1 MYPEQCPQ
9 GSIAVAYPLTFSHA
23 RDGDT
28 VNREP
33 PAAHV
38 FFSQHLHHPLG
49 VDAQQQQYE
58 SQLVSHIQP
67 LMPWHPSTYG
77 DLGQAFSDHWPPNHY
92 TSPTEYCELA
102 SANHLQIQHMR
113 GKTKRA
119 SLYSDRRHPGQEAKA
134 LFDMLLNIKSVVTA
148 MEKRLPVLEEH
159 AAQRVSKIDPTTSG
173 QRVMAISPTKSIG
186 PIRPGASGVDL
197 RLDNHRVAAHDLL
210 DCTSIPR
217 PPKPI
222 AQGVTQDND
231 MIRSETERH
240 LQLHSSYE
248 DHINWQYPILDL
260 GSLRDYLREF
270 HRSYGT
276 DPESPSAPSSRSGN
290 TSRWQAKR
298 RRRQDDHDVELI
310 PPSPSDSHAQERTL
324 TNAIVYLILALGR
337 TCGSDYPA
345 KDLLSTQPMG
355 LPSNPFFG
363 DTGSAPA
370 GPPQTDAQ
378 TGISREMGVPD
389 LENEPGFAYYG
400 KAGAILG
407 DFCDSN
413 ELAHAQA
420 CILASLYMGRMAAK
434 ERAGSWIDTAL
445 RAKNNAYDA
454 PSDGLSGATEG
465 YGTIMSTLRL
475 GSDSGH
481 FPSFAGNF
489 ILVKHNARYEHRVYT
504 EYTT

>member
-1 MYPEQCPQ
+1 
-9 GSIAVAYPLTFSHA
+9 
-23 RDGDT
+23 
-28 VNREP
+28 
-33 PAAHV
+33 
-38 FFSQHLHHPLG
+38 
-49 VDAQQQQYE
+49 
-58 SQLVSHIQP
+58 
-67 LMPWHPSTYG
+67 
-77 DLGQAFSDHWPPNHY
+77 
-92 TSPTEYCELA
+92 
-102 SANHLQIQHMR
+102 
-113 GKTKRA
+113 
-119 SLYSDRRHPGQEAKA
+119 
-134 LFDMLLNIKSVVTA
+134 MLLNIKSVVTA

-173 QRVMAISPTKSIG
+173 QRVMAISPTKNIG

-231 MIRSETERH
+231 MIRSEIERH
-240 LQLHSSYE
+240 LQLHSVSERDGVNHIPSQAVSGTRSTSEGVSSVPLPAKELFASNPKAVTTGNDTVDLLFQSYE

-298 RRRQDDHDVELI
+298 RRRQDDHDVGLI
-310 PPSPSDSHAQERTL
+310 PLSPSDSHAQERTL

-400 KAGAILG
+400 KASAILG

-434 ERAGSWIDTAL
+434 ERAGSWMDTAL
-445 RAKNNAYDA
+445 RVCRY
-454 PSDGLSGATEG
+454 
-465 YGTIMSTLRL
+465 R
-475 GSDSGH
+475 
-481 FPSFAGNF
+481 
-489 ILVKHNARYEHRVYT
+489 VKV
-504 EYTT
+504 

>member
-1 MYPEQCPQ
+1 
-9 GSIAVAYPLTFSHA
+9 
-23 RDGDT
+23 
-28 VNREP
+28 
-33 PAAHV
+33 
-38 FFSQHLHHPLG
+38 
-49 VDAQQQQYE
+49 
-58 SQLVSHIQP
+58 
-67 LMPWHPSTYG
+67 
-77 DLGQAFSDHWPPNHY
+77 
-92 TSPTEYCELA
+92 
-102 SANHLQIQHMR
+102 
-113 GKTKRA
+113 
-119 SLYSDRRHPGQEAKA
+119 
-134 LFDMLLNIKSVVTA
+134 MLLNIKSVVTA

-173 QRVMAISPTKSIG
+173 QRVMAISPTKNIG
-186 PIRPGASGVDL
+186 PIRLGASGVEP

-217 PPKPI
+217 PPDPI
-222 AQGVTQDND
+222 AQGVAQDND

-240 LQLHSSYE
+240 LQLRSVTERDGVNHIPSQAVSGTRSTSEGVSSVPLPAKELFASNRKAVTTGNDTVDLLFQSYE

-298 RRRQDDHDVELI
+298 RRRQDDHDVGLI
-310 PPSPSDSHAQERTL
+310 PPSPSDSHTQERTL

-355 LPSNPFFG
+355 LPSNPFFC

-400 KAGAILG
+400 KASAILG

-413 ELAHAQA
+413 ELAYAQA

-434 ERAGSWIDTAL
+434 ERAWSWIDTAL
-445 RAKNNAYDA
+445 RVCRY
-454 PSDGLSGATEG
+454 
-465 YGTIMSTLRL
+465 R
-475 GSDSGH
+475 
-481 FPSFAGNF
+481 
-489 ILVKHNARYEHRVYT
+489 VKV
-504 EYTT
+504 